1 VFCIQRREG
10 VKKKNNHLT
19 ILKIPDRLWDEIKSI
34 LPKEKPLKTFGG
46 SRPIIPH
53 RKVIDGIL
61 YVLRTEDA
69 SGRCYQ
75 KNTDLVIPVIAG
87 FRSGIALIYSKRD
100 GSDY

>member
-1 VFCIQRREG
+1 VFCIQRSEG

-46 SRPIIPH
+46 RPIIPH

-75 KNTDLVIPVIAG
+75 KNTDLVIPVITG

-100 GSDY
+100 GSNY

>member
-1 VFCIQRREG
+1 
-10 VKKKNNHLT
+10 
-19 ILKIPDRLWDEIKSI
+19 
-34 LPKEKPLKTFGG
+34 
-46 SRPIIPH
+46 
-53 RKVIDGIL
+53 VIDGIL

-69 SGRCYQ
+69 SGKCYQ

>member
-1 VFCIQRREG
+1 VVFIH
-10 VKKKNNHLT
+10 KNERAKEKYKQPT
-19 ILKIPDRLWDEIKSI
+19 ILKIPDKLWNAIKSI

-46 SRPIIPH
+46 RPIIPH

-75 KNTDLVIPVIAG
+75 KNMDRVLHVIVG
-87 FRSGIALIYSKRD
+87 FRSGIALTYLKRD
-100 GSDY
+100 GSEY

>member
-1 VFCIQRREG
+1 VFCIQRSEG

-46 SRPIIPH
+46 RPIIPH

-69 SGRCYQ
+69 SGRCYL
-75 KNTDLVIPVIAG
+75 KNTDLVLPVIAG
-87 FRSGIALIYSKRD
+87 FRSGIP
-100 GSDY
+100 